1 MTELKRLKNLFKI
14 IKGQIMEEKKIST
27 VKAEFAAC
35 PPEKLSDLIAA
46 YTDDKRDG
54 VQKIIASA
62 ENRIAKLEAERARI
76 DTMKFFEKKYGE
88 FEFICGIDEAGRGP
102 LAGPV
107 CAGAAILRKDCEIL
121 YLNDSKKLSPKKR
134 DELFDEIKEKAL
146 AWSVGMSE
154 PKRIDEINILQA
166 TYEAMRKAIAGLTV
180 KPDILLND
188 FVIIPDIDIKQV
200 GITGGDA
207 KSVSIA
213 AASIL
218 AKVTRDRIMDEYD
231 AQYPEYGFAKH
242 KGYGTA
248 QHIEAIK
255 KYGLTPIHRL
265 SFVGNLV

>member
-1 MTELKRLKNLFKI
+1 MAET
-14 IKGQIMEEKKIST
+14 KIST
-27 VKAEFAAC
+27 IKAEFTAC
-35 PPEKLSDLIAA
+35 PTERLCELISAYESDE
-46 YTDDKRDG
+46 RDG

-62 ENRIAKLEAERARI
+62 QTRIAKLEAERARI
-76 DTMKFFEKKYGE
+76 ETMKFFEKKYGE
-88 FEFICGIDEAGRGP
+88 FEYICGVDEAGRGP

-107 CAGAAILRKDCEIL
+107 CAGAVILRKDTEIL
-121 YLNDSKKLSPKKR
+121 YLNDSKKLTPKKR

-146 AWSVGMSE
+146 AWSVGMSD
-154 PKRIDEINILQA
+154 PQRIDEINILQA
-166 TYEAMRKAIAGLTV
+166 TYEAMRKAIAGLGV

-188 FVIIPDIDIKQV
+188 FVVIPDIDIKQV

-218 AKVTRDRIMDEYD
+218 AKVTRDRLMDEYD

-255 KYGLTPIHRL
+255 THGLTPIHRL
-265 SFVGNLV
+265 SFVGNLT